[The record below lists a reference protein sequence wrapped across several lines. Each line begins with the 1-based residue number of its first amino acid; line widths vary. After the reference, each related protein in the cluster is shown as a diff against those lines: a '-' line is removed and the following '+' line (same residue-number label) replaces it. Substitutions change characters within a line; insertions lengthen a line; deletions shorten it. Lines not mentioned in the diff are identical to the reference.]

1 MVTTFGTSEL
11 LHRPRVP
18 KVRNPPVFV
27 SARRFNG
34 GVDADRAIAAIADRQ
49 HGLITLDQAL
59 LAGLTRAGAK
69 HRVGTGRWERL
80 HPGVYRMAGSAR
92 TFEQEVLA
100 ACRAVG
106 PGATAS
112 HRSAA
117 ALLDLPGLT
126 RKTELTVVCEHA
138 IRLQG
143 VTVHRSVRLD
153 RADRFRV

>member
-1 MVTTFGTSEL
+1 M
-11 LHRPRVP
+11 P
-18 KVRNPPVFV
+18 KVRAPPFSV

-34 GVDADRAIAAIADRQ
+34 GVDADRAIAAIAERQ

-100 ACRAVG
+100 ACRAAG

-117 ALLDLPGLT
+117 TLLGLPGLT
-126 RKTELTVVCEHA
+126 PTTELTVVCEHA
-138 IRLQG
+138 VRLKG

-153 RADRFRV
+153 GADRFWVKRIPVTTPAAP